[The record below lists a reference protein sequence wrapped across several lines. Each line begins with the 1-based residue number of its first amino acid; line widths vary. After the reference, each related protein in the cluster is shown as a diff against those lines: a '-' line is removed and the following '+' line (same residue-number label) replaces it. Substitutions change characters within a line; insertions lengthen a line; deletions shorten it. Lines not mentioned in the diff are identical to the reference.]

1 MRSDLCV
8 CLIRSDV
15 KLNTYVALCLL
26 LVVIVG
32 ATAIGTQGIA
42 GQEPSPERDH
52 DGEVP
57 SNVTIATSPALQT
70 SETVTNTYTVVASD
84 PAAVNISQLNS
95 FGEVTT
101 HSGRLLEVQMS
112 PNATQDV
119 AALPWVESVRLAA
132 ESVPTQT
139 SDGETASSLGVA
151 QLHEA
156 GATGEGARVG
166 VIDAGF
172 DTDAPGV
179 GSNTVGAE
187 QFTSSSNTD
196 HGTAVAQI
204 VTQTAPNAS
213 LYLAT
218 VQTPTDVAA
227 ALNYFSNNDVDVVV
241 MAIGFPTLNDDGNHI
256 LAEPI
261 AQARADGALVVAS
274 AGNQRQSHWEG
285 AFVDANRNEFHEF
298 SDAVGERQC
307 TPSCMRL
314 AQSGQLMAVLDWE
327 REGDGSEYR
336 IGLYDPSTN
345 EVFAASVPQYGTRD
359 DKRQFLETQI
369 TERPT
374 DLVLWNTAGPAND
387 ELEIHLYDRRIADPV
402 GWSSISPPAD
412 SPAAL
417 SVAAYARSQ
426 GRTASYSSL
435 GPTDDGRTQPSI
447 TGYTDIA
454 VERYG
459 GPFSGTSASAPH
471 VAGVAALIEGATST
485 DQSPAM
491 LTRRLQTNSTD
502 INTPGTDN
510 VSGVGLINAS
520 AAVAVSQ
527 NSPAD
532 QNTTTV
538 VYEPNSTSAAYDG
551 DGDGQISISE
561 LAVAGQAYVRGELT
575 IAELATVGRAYI
587 NSTG

>member
-1 MRSDLCV
+1 M
-8 CLIRSDV
+8 
-15 KLNTYVALCLL
+15 KQNTIVALCVLL
-26 LVVIVG
+26 LVAVG
-32 ATAIGTQGIA
+32 VAVVGTQAIA
-42 GQEPSPERDH
+42 GQEPTPEREH
-52 DGEVP
+52 DDEVP
-57 SNVTIATSPALQT
+57 SNVTISTSPAIQT
-70 SETVTNTYTVVASD
+70 STTQTNTYTVVATD
-84 PAAVNISQLNS
+84 PGAVNISQLES
-95 FGEVTT
+95 FGEVST
-101 HSGRLLEVQMS
+101 HSGRLLEVHLS

-119 AALPWVESVRLAA
+119 AALPWVEEVRLAA
-132 ESVPTQT
+132 APVPTQT
-139 SDGETASSLGVA
+139 NSGENASSLGVA

-156 GATGEGARVG
+156 GVTGEGARVG

-172 DTDAPGV
+172 DTGAPGV
-179 GSNTVGAE
+179 GSNTVDTR
-187 QFTSSSNTD
+187 QFTTPSGSD

-218 VQTPTDVAA
+218 ARTPPDLAA
-227 ALNYFSNNDVDVVV
+227 ALEYFSDNDVDVVV
-241 MAIGFPTLNDDGNHI
+241 MAIGFPTLNDDGQHV

-285 AFVDANRNEFHEF
+285 RFLDTNGNDFHEF
-298 SDAVGERQC
+298 SGAVGERQC
-307 TPSCMRL
+307 IPSCTRL
-314 AQSGQLMAVLDWE
+314 AQPGRLVAVLDWE

-345 EVFAASVPQYGTRD
+345 EVFAGSVPRYETRD
-359 DKRQFLETQI
+359 DKRQYLQTQV
-369 TERPT
+369 TERPV

-387 ELEIHLYDRRIADPV
+387 DLEIHLYNRRMADPV
-402 GWSSISPPAD
+402 GRSSISPPSDA
-412 SPAAL
+412 PAAL

-426 GRTASYSSL
+426 GQTASYSSL

-454 VERYG
+454 VERYD
-459 GPFSGTSASAPH
+459 GPFGGTSAAAPY
-471 VAGVAALIEGATST
+471 VAGVAALIEGATSA

-491 LTRRLQTNSTD
+491 LTRRLQANSTD

-510 VSGVGLINAS
+510 VSGAGLLNAS
-520 AAVAVSQ
+520 ATVTISQ
-527 NSPAD
+527 NSSTGR
-532 QNTTTV
+532 NSTTA
-538 VYEPNSTSAAYDG
+538 VYELNSTPAAYDG
-551 DGDGQISISE
+551 DDDGQISISE